1 MSGSHWL
8 RSSIATFAIV
18 LGFGAQPVHAAPAEL
33 PESGEPRVEM
43 FLQAFLQM
51 TFWPSNSFNQIA
63 TRVPAVQKLGP
74 TVKVRLAASGYEEFL
89 QKLLREE
96 AAMTGLEV
104 VFLPDSDKSEDMFV
118 EIHHYTDQLAPMMK
132 ICNTLTD
139 VGEQGQTRVHVHADP
154 IGIVKNIRRDTA
166 GFFGCFNRETL
177 KALGLGYDHD
187 HASVLSDQYSRWFL
201 TPIDKM
207 SVRTLYDPRVKP
219 GLHWLGAMAAARE
232 AIVDRMVAEGAPPET
247 RAMGRQWVSN
257 LAQYMIAQAD
267 AGQVDFQTQLGFAY
281 AGGEAAEYLPQ
292 DLAAG
297 YQWFRRAAEA
307 GDVEAQA
314 QAGKMLVKGEG
325 VPANHSEGMR
335 WLQLAADRGHA
346 EAKQTLEQNDMR
358 LSITIRPPPPE
369 PAR

>member
-8 RSSIATFAIV
+8 KHRLATLAGV
-18 LGFGAQPVHAAPAEL
+18 LLLGAPLAHAAPPEL
-33 PESGEPRVEM
+33 PESGEPRVDM

-63 TRVPAVQKLGP
+63 VPVPAVKKLGP

-96 AAMTGLEV
+96 AAMTGLEM
-104 VFLPDSDKSEDMFV
+104 VFLADNDKSEDLFV
-118 EIHHYTDQLAPMMK
+118 EIHHYTDQLAPIMK
-132 ICNTLTD
+132 TCNTLTD
-139 VGEQGQTRVHVHADP
+139 VGEQGQTRIHVHADP
-154 IGIVKNIRRDTA
+154 IGILRQMRVNTA

-177 KALGLGYDHD
+177 KAFGLNYDHD
-187 HASVLSDQYSRWFL
+187 HASVLSDQYSRWYL

-232 AIVDRMVAEGAPPET
+232 AIVDRMIAEGAPPET
-247 RAMGRQWVSN
+247 RNMGRQWMAN
-257 LAQYMIAQAD
+257 LARYIAQQAE
-267 AGQVDFQTQLGFAY
+267 AGKVDFQTQLGYAY
-281 AGGEAAEYLPQ
+281 TYGEAAEYLPQ

-307 GDVEAQA
+307 GDVDAQA
-314 QAGKMLVKGEG
+314 QVGESLVKGRG
-325 VPANHSEGMR
+325 VAADYNEGMR
-335 WLQLAADRGHA
+335 WLQMAADKGNA
-346 EAKQTLEQNDMR
+346 DAKRSLEQNDMR
-358 LSITIRPPPPE
+358 LSITIRPPTPGS
-369 PAR
+369 AR